1 MNSIEI
7 NVDEAIAKTDALY
20 RAISNG
26 SPLFQKIAGALE
38 HETEVNFDQ
47 EGRPGWQAWAPA
59 TKAARLKRNNGSS
72 DMKMLQDRGILAA
85 SIFSAFGDDF
95 SAIGAGGAARDYAAI
110 QHLGGTIHRSA
121 YSTKVRLRTKESG
134 DLLRQPNNKHLAVF
148 AKDDHKRVRES
159 WHEVPAYSFNL
170 PARPY
175 LPFIGSGSS
184 AELQPE
190 AVSSIFGI
198 ITAMANEALT

>member
-7 NVDEAIAKTDALY
+7 NVDAAIAKTDALY

-26 SPLFQKIAGALE
+26 SPLFQEIAGALK
-38 HETEVNFDQ
+38 HETAVNFEQ

-72 DMKMLQDRGILAA
+72 EMKMLQDHGNLAG
-85 SIFSAFGDDF
+85 SISTAFGDDF
-95 SAIGAGGAARDYAAI
+95 SVIGASRDYAAI
-110 QHLGGTIHRSA
+110 QQLGGTINRAA

-134 DLLRQPNNKHLAVF
+134 DLLRQPKNKHLAVF

-175 LPFIGSGSS
+175 MPFTGSGSS

-198 ITAMANEALT
+198 ITAMANKAFT